1 MSGGHFNYDQ
11 YRCDEIAD
19 DIDRLIARNNE
30 DDGFGFSNGFSD
42 ETLAKFRLAAKTCRE
57 AAKMV
62 QRVDWLASGDDREE
76 SFHRR
81 WNEEGLPSANG
92 KDMP

>member
-11 YRCDEIAD
+11 HRCDEIAD
-19 DIDRLIARNNE
+19 EIERLIDKNHEKDRWGYAN
-30 DDGFGFSNGFSD
+30 DYSK
-42 ETLAKFRLAAKTCRE
+42 ETLAKFKLAAKTCRE

-62 QRVDWLASGDDREE
+62 QRVDWLVSGDSGED

-81 WNEEGLPSANG
+81 WSEEI
-92 KDMP
+92 DT